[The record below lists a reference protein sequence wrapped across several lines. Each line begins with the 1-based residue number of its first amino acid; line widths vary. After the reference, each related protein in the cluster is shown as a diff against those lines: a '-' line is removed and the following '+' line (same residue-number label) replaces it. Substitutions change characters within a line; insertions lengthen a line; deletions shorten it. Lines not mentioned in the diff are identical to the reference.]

1 MKTDERQIKK
11 RELRLIC
18 ISSAFHLWQ
27 LSCLFSVPLCLCG
40 TLALTGCGQVAT
52 AVAEANPFRP
62 KPRPHTEVLPPR
74 EWEELKRDDARR
86 LAGEGI
92 PRLASAA
99 STTQPNATQPVAIP
113 STAPAPV
120 GEVEG
125 FVEFVKLLWEAPK
138 RLYDFWTGNTPGK
151 FARWMEDDK
160 SADLRRSGILKLVDS
175 YEFARAD
182 PYTQRYWQI
191 AQGDPDYLVRV
202 AAIRALNR
210 SRDRDA
216 VSVFVR
222 GLDDRNPLIR
232 LESAKALANIP
243 DETAVPVLIR
253 HLRPEIDIRGE
264 GSGPAARPERVTEIS
279 DTRVAVADALRNYKT
294 KDVARA
300 LTEVL
305 QDRQFE
311 VSHQARKSLILMT
324 GHDYRYDPDKWRE
337 YLSRENPFG

>member
-1 MKTDERQIKK
+1 MKTDQRQIE
-11 RELRLIC
+11 RPGLIC
-18 ISSAFHLWQ
+18 IPSAFHLWQ
-27 LSCLFSVPLCLCG
+27 FSRLSSVALWLCG
-40 TLALTGCGQVAT
+40 TFAVTMMATGCGQVST

-62 KPRPHTEVLPPR
+62 TPKPHTEVLPPR
-74 EWEELKRDDARR
+74 EWEELKREDRRR
-86 LAGEGI
+86 LAGDGI
-92 PRLASAA
+92 PRQAS
-99 STTQPNATQPVAIP
+99 STQPAATR
-113 STAPAPV
+113 PV

-125 FVEFVKLLWEAPK
+125 FVEFVKLLWEGPK
-138 RLYDFWTGNTPGK
+138 RLYDFWSGNTPGK

-160 SADLRRSGILKLVDS
+160 SADLRRSGILKLVDN
-175 YEFARAD
+175 YDYARAD
-182 PYTQRYWQI
+182 PYTKRYWQI

-210 SRDRDA
+210 SRDRESIP
-216 VSVFVR
+216 VYVK

-243 DETAVPVLIR
+243 DDSAVPVLLR
-253 HLRPEIDIRGE
+253 HLRPEIEIRGE
-264 GSGPAARPERVTEIS
+264 GSGPAARPERFTEIS

-300 LTEVL
+300 LTDVL